1 MATPTTRQELKEYAL
16 RALGHPV
23 IEINVDDSQVED
35 RIDEALRHFFDWH
48 MYGHEK
54 TYYKYQITQQD
65 ITNGYLNTNS
75 LGSDGDR
82 ILSIPRVFSVGF
94 NLQVNNIFNVRY
106 QMALN
111 DFYGLRTGQMNLNYY
126 VTTMQYIEMLQQ
138 LLDPE
143 KQITFSRY
151 ANRLTLH
158 MNWTDFQA
166 GQFLLIEAYRSTDPA
181 LYPEVW
187 NDTMLKRHTIALI
200 KRQWG
205 ANLSKYDGINLPG
218 NLTFNGQ
225 RIYSEAQEELEK
237 VMEDYMTKYEEPP
250 DFCTG

>member
-1 MATPTTRQELKEYAL
+1 
-16 RALGHPV
+16 V
-23 IEINVDDSQVED
+23 
-35 RIDEALRHFFDWH
+35 F
-48 MYGHEK
+48 
-54 TYYKYQITQQD
+54 QI
-65 ITNGYLNTNS
+65 
-75 LGSDGDR
+75 
-82 ILSIPRVFSVGF
+82 GF
-94 NLQVNNIFNVRY
+94 NLQINNIFNVRY

-111 DFYGLRTGQMNLNYY
+111 DFYGLRTGQMNLNYF

-158 MNWTDFQA
+158 MNWKDFVA
-166 GQFLLIEAYRSTDPA
+166 GQFLLIEAYRSTDPD
-181 LYPEVW
+181 LYTEVW
-187 NDTMLKRHTIALI
+187 NDTMLKRHTIALV

-237 VMEDYMTKYEEPP
+237 IMEDYMTKYEEPP